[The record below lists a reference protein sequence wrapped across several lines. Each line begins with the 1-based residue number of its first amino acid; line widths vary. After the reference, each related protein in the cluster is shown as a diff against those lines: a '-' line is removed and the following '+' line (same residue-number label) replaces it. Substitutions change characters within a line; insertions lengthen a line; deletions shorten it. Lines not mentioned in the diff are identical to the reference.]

1 MNKSKIIIVL
11 LAFSIFALAKN
22 NLLAVTIKINND
34 TDHKVK
40 VTAYGQVNNV
50 LTGKIDNWTKR
61 RTTKKHAH
69 KNTFGIRSYQDLKTI
84 SHLGWTWKLKIKH
97 LDSDKT
103 YTIFETKKGFSGTQP
118 YGRTGTWYLKITG
131 DGKNDWKF
139 TKKKTW

>member
-50 LTGKIDNWTKR
+50 LTGKIDNWTK
-61 RTTKKHAH
+61 
-69 KNTFGIRSYQDLKTI
+69 I
-84 SHLGWTWKLKIKH
+84 SISW
-97 LDSDKT
+97 
-103 YTIFETKKGFSGTQP
+103 
-118 YGRTGTWYLKITG
+118 
-131 DGKNDWKF
+131 
-139 TKKKTW
+139 